1 MNNQYN
7 MKTKI
12 LFILLFVLFV
22 TVTGCQHNSQK
33 YKAGNLPVIDISKTY
48 PEKEVII
55 QDIANVEYVP
65 LETTDSVLI
74 GKGNLSYISG
84 KYIVLKDISQNAV
97 FVFSRNG
104 KIVSHFNEEKK
115 IRGELD
121 ESVKIP
127 DEDDNPVVMIV
138 KLK

>member
-1 MNNQYN
+1 

-22 TVTGCQHNSQK
+22 AVTGCQHNSQK